1 MIYLDSGATTLQKP
15 PMVAY
20 RVQSAM
26 RSCATPGRG
35 GHAPAM
41 RAAEAVYDCR
51 VLAGQLFDAPPEQV
65 VFTMNATHALNLA
78 IKTLVRPGERVVISG
93 FEHNAVTRP
102 LHHIGAETIAAGTR
116 LFDPE
121 DTLESFRKAVTAD
134 TKAVVC
140 THVSNV
146 FGYIL
151 PLDEIAALCRERQ
164 VPLIVDASQSAGLLP
179 VSLRE
184 LDAAFLCMP
193 GHKALYGPQ
202 GTGLLIC
209 GRTPETLLE
218 GGSGS
223 ASRLPDMPPELPEHA
238 EAGTQNVCGI
248 CGLAAGLR
256 FVSQRTPEKLLAHE
270 ARLRGAFCEALRG
283 ADGLELF
290 CGAAQSGTVSLRA
303 AGCDCQ
309 TFAAKLAAQGICVR
323 AGLHCAPLAHASA
336 GTLQT
341 GTVRLSLS
349 AFNTE
354 QELLH
359 TAVVC
364 REILHA

>member
-15 PMVAY
+15 PAVAQQ
-20 RVQSAM
+20 VQSAM

-41 RAAEAVYDCR
+41 RAAEAVYGCR

-78 IKTLVRPGERVVISG
+78 IKTLVRPGDRVVISG

-102 LHHIGAETIAAGTR
+102 LYHTGAEITVAGTR
-116 LFDPE
+116 LFDLE
-121 DTLESFRKAVTAD
+121 DTIESFRKAVTAD

-151 PLDEIAALCRERQ
+151 PLHEIAALCRERQ

-179 VSLRE
+179 LSLRE
-184 LDAAFLCMP
+184 LGAAFLCMP

-256 FVSQRTPEKLLAHE
+256 FVLERTPEKLLAHE
-270 ARLRGAFCEALRG
+270 TRLRERFCAALRG

-309 TFAAKLAAQGICVR
+309 TFAEKLAERGICVR
-323 AGLHCAPLAHASA
+323 AGLHCAPLAHSSA

-354 QELLH
+354 QELRQ
-359 TAVVC
+359 TAAAC